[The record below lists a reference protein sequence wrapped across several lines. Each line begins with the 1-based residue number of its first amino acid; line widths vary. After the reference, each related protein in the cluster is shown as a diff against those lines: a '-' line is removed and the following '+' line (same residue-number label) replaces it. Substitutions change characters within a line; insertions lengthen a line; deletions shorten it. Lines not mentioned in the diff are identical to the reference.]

1 MMKMNRISTLRL
13 NFLFV
18 TLLTV
23 TINASALE
31 YTVTFL
37 GNLPGQLTTRA
48 LAVNDLGHVC
58 GFSGT
63 KAFFWT
69 PENGMVELP
78 PLPPRTDAIAYDLNN
93 FDVVAGTSG
102 IDFAG
107 ANANRA
113 VRWNNGV
120 VEDLGTLPGG
130 SRSQGYGINDSGWV
144 AGYGHYFQAGSEY
157 WRPVLYRD
165 GIGMTI
171 LDGVTGGYAYDV
183 SNLGQVVG
191 LTSGGGYTWT
201 VAGGL
206 NLLAAPVGWGS
217 TRAGGI
223 SKDGN
228 WVSGSVLSASGNLIQ
243 FARWSIATGWQWFS
257 GVNNSGMASINRSG
271 DCVGSGSGL
280 TGYFYT
286 DSLGLRDVNTFINPA
301 SGWVV
306 NTVSDINDAGQIVGS
321 GQNTITFEAGG
332 LLLTPVIVTLPA
344 IDDLTVTFSGDSLRF
359 DWTPVQGASIYRLF
373 CADVIPVPI
382 LPEYQVAEVA
392 GPGISLP
399 LGPINSQFYVLVY
412 E

>member
-1 MMKMNRISTLRL
+1 MNMNKTSTLRL
-13 NFLFV
+13 NLLFV

-37 GNLPGQLTTRA
+37 GTLPGQLTTRA
-48 LAVNDLGHVC
+48 TAVNDLGHVC

-78 PLPPRTDAIAYDLNN
+78 PLPPRTEAIAYDLNN

-113 VRWNNGV
+113 VRWDNGV
-120 VEDLGTLPGG
+120 VEDLGTLPSG

-171 LDGVTGGYAYDV
+171 LDGVTGGYAYDI

-206 NLLAAPVGWGS
+206 NLLAAPAGWGS

-243 FARWSIATGWQWFS
+243 FARWSAATGWQWYN
-257 GVNNSGMASINRSG
+257 GVNNSGMVSINRNG

-280 TGYFYT
+280 TGYLYE

-306 NTVSDINDAGQIVGS
+306 NTVSDINEAGQICGS
-321 GQNTITFEAGG
+321 GQNTITFEAGAI
-332 LLLTPVIVTLPA
+332 LLTPVVVTLPA
-344 IDDLTVTFSGDSLRF
+344 VNDLTLTWEADSLHF
-359 DWTPVQGASIYRLF
+359 SWTQVQGAFRYRLYSS
-373 CADVIPVPI
+373 DVLPVPTT
-382 LPEYQVAEVA
+382 PEYEV
-392 GPGISLP
+392 GMTTGSGISLP
-399 LGPINSQFYVLVY
+399 LATTNQRFYVVIC